1 MQLDVLRAVTRQWW
15 PGFLAGVL
23 ALAGAVAL
31 YAGTARPVTVIV
43 DGQPQTLSTHAATV
57 AGALR
62 DLGLRLSDHDRVY
75 PSPNA
80 DLDRADTVVVER
92 ARPVTLSLEGE
103 RQVAFTVEDLPANIL
118 ADLKVPVFPGDRL
131 VVDGYLADPAETV
144 GWRPR
149 HLRLSRGRPIT
160 LRVDGRVL
168 RLRSA
173 APTLGEALWEN
184 GIRLYAGDR
193 LTPPPETPLD
203 GPMQASLERSRPV
216 AIVADGQSLETR
228 VVADTVGEALAQAGV
243 ALQGLDYAVPDL
255 EAPLPEEG
263 PIRVVRVREEVVIDQ
278 EAIPFDTLYEPQ
290 PDLEIDQQRVL
301 DPGSFG
307 ILARRVRVRYED
319 GVEVARVSD
328 GEWVA
333 REPEPRVVGYGTK
346 IVVRTLMTPDGPIEY
361 WRAVQMWA
369 TSYSPSRAGLPPD
382 HPWFG
387 ITASGKRLTKGL
399 VAIDRSLIPFGT
411 RMYVPGYGFAE
422 AADTGGGVR
431 GRWIDLGYDDDN
443 YVPWARWVTVYFL
456 TPVPPPENIVWIFPP

>member
-1 MQLDVLRAVTRQWW
+1 MQLDTLRTVTRRWW

-23 ALAGAVAL
+23 ALAGTMAL

-43 DGQPQTLSTHAATV
+43 DGQAQRLSTHADTV
-57 AGALR
+57 AEVLR
-62 DLGLRLSDHDRVY
+62 DLGLRLSDRDRVY
-75 PSPNA
+75 PSPKSDLAQA
-80 DLDRADTVVVER
+80 DMVVVER
-92 ARPVTLSLEGE
+92 ARPVTLRLGDEI
-103 RQVAFTVEDLPANIL
+103 RVAFTVEDLPANIL
-118 ADLKVPVFPGDRL
+118 ADLQIPIFPGDRL
-131 VVDGYLADPAETV
+131 VADGYPLDPAEAV
-144 GWRPR
+144 AWRPQY
-149 HLRLSRGRPIT
+149 LRLSRARLIT
-160 LRVDGRVL
+160 LRVDGQVL
-168 RLRSA
+168 RLLSA

-184 GIRLYAGDR
+184 GIRLFEGDR
-193 LTPPPETPLD
+193 LTPPPDTPLD
-203 GPMQASLERSRPV
+203 GPVQAVLARSRPV
-216 AIVADGQSLETR
+216 TVLADGRTVWTR
-228 VVADTVGEALAQAGV
+228 VVAETVGEALAQAGV

-255 EAPLPEEG
+255 EAPVSEDG
-263 PIRVVRVREEVVIDQ
+263 SIRVVRVREEVVIDQ
-278 EAIPFDTLYEPQ
+278 EAIPFETLYEPQ

-319 GVEVARVSD
+319 GVEVARVYD

-346 IVVRTLMTPDGPIEY
+346 IVVRSLVTPDGPIEY

-456 TPVPPPENIVWIFPP
+456 TPVPPPENIVWVFPP